1 MTKQVDD
8 GEAMDVEYLDFSK
21 ALDKVPKM
29 RLIEKIKSRRVDGRV
44 LSWITNCGVKSY
56 LEFPTS
62 ICNIP

>member
-1 MTKQVDD
+1 MDD

-44 LSWITNCGVKSY
+44 LS
-56 LEFPTS
+56 
-62 ICNIP
+62 